1 MNRTHLRFLPPLLLA
16 ALVALLLAGLAAAG
30 GPGVGPAA
38 VPRLDPPAPVN
49 ITFDSDVLSVA
60 VQGDYAYVGLEKAG
74 VAVLDI
80 SDPFHPI
87 IISTFDDPDPS
98 GLNYVDELI
107 PNGDILVIP
116 YGSVFYVVD
125 ISDPAHPAW
134 LSYSHDAAYELKA
147 MALYD
152 QRAYGLG
159 PDSFEIWDL
168 QDPSS
173 PQLLYSMRD
182 QYHRLFADM
191 QQIAVARNPADG
203 RIYAYMTGEPLCFHD
218 CVGNGLVFMDVTDPS
233 QPQIVYTSR
242 DTGWTLAAQGEYL
255 YWGEFYGYV
264 VTLQLANP
272 QEPATLSRFD
282 LQGSTATDMEIV
294 QNRLYLALGHGDYGK
309 VQVLDVSDK
318 ASPATV
324 AFYDDVQHWMSL
336 AYSEETGCLFVAELS
351 RGLRILCDINVNPQP
366 PAHVWLPMV
375 QARFER

>member
-1 MNRTHLRFLPPLLLA
+1 MNRSHLRFLPPLLLA

-80 SDPFHPI
+80 SDPLHPI

-107 PNGDILVIP
+107 PNGDILIIP

-182 QYHRLFADM
+182 QYHRLFSDM

-218 CVGNGLVFMDVTDPS
+218 CIGNGLVFVDVTDPS
-233 QPQIVYTSR
+233 QPQVVYTSR
-242 DTGWTLAAQGEYL
+242 WNGVTLAAQEEYL
-255 YWGEFYGYV
+255 YWSDSDAS
-264 VTLQLANP
+264 LQILGLTDP
-272 QEPATLSRFD
+272 RQPELLSRID
-282 LQGSTATDMEIV
+282 LADIGFAMDRKG
-294 QNRLYLALGHGDYGK
+294 NRLFLALAYGEDGQIDVIDVTNKTKPTSMTRYEDVKHGK
-309 VQVLDVSDK
+309 SLSHSD
-318 ASPATV
+318 
-324 AFYDDVQHWMSL
+324 
-336 AYSEETGCLFVAELS
+336 ETGCLFVAELS
-351 RGLRILCDINVNPQP
+351 RGLRILCDINANPQP
-366 PAHVWLPMV
+366 PAQVWLPLIGI
-375 QARFER
+375 QG

>member
-1 MNRTHLRFLPPLLLA
+1 MNRSHLRFLPPLLLA
-16 ALVALLLAGLAAAG
+16 ALVVLLLAGLAAAG

-38 VPRLDPPAPVN
+38 APPIPETN
-49 ITFDSDVLSVA
+49 ITFDSDVWSVA
-60 VQGDYAYVGLEKAG
+60 VQENYAFVGLEKGG
-74 VAVLDI
+74 VIILDI
-80 SDPFHPI
+80 TNPLRPTVV
-87 IISTFDDPDPS
+87 STFDDPDS
-98 GLNYVDELI
+98 YGLYYVDDLI

-116 YGSVFYVVD
+116 VGSVFYIVD
-125 ISDPAHPAW
+125 ISDITHPSW
-134 LSYSHDAAYELKA
+134 LSYRHPAAYELKA

-173 PQLLYSMRD
+173 PQLLYSMWD

-233 QPQIVYTSR
+233 QPQVVYTSALNG
-242 DTGWTLAAQGEYL
+242 TSLLAREQYL
-255 YWGEFYGYV
+255 YWSSWGGN
-264 VTLQLANP
+264 LQILDVSDP
-272 QEPATLSRFD
+272 PHPSRLSATM
-282 LQGSTATDMEIV
+282 QGSAYDMDLV
-294 QNRLYLALGHGDYGK
+294 QNKLSLALGYGDIGR
-309 VQVLDVSDK
+309 VRVLDVSDK
-318 ASPATV
+318 ASPATM

-351 RGLRILCDINVNPQP
+351 RGLRILCDINANPQP
-366 PAHVWLPMV
+366 PALVWLPLIGI
-375 QARFER
+375 QG